1 MINCLIGRA
10 TRRPDES
17 LEDLLIK
24 SRDQAEARDVDDGW
38 VGFDLTMNEFTVFS
52 IISSHSH
59 PCATLHEEE
68 ENKG

>member
-1 MINCLIGRA
+1 
-10 TRRPDES
+10 

-38 VGFDLTMNEFTVFS
+38 VGFDLTMDESIMFS

-59 PCATLHEEE
+59 PCATPT
-68 ENKG
+68 